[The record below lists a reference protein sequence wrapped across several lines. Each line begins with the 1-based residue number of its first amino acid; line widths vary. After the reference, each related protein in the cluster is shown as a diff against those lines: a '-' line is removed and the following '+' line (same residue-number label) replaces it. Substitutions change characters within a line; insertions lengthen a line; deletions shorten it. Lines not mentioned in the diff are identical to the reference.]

1 MLQLLEHHSPA
12 TLLQLHA
19 LLQTASP
26 CEGWREA
33 GESPSPSLQLDK
45 PPRTTATLLMLTSES
60 PGPCCDW
67 LKVLR
72 LAA

>member
-19 LLQTASP
+19 LLQTASAR
-26 CEGWREA
+26 EGWREA
-33 GESPSPSLQLDK
+33 GESPPSLQLDK

>member
-1 MLQLLEHHSPA
+1 MLHLLEHHSPA

-19 LLQTASP
+19 LLQTASTY
-26 CEGWREA
+26 EGWREA
-33 GESPSPSLQLDK
+33 DEAPSPSLQLDK

-67 LKVLR
+67 LKVLH
-72 LAA
+72 LAT